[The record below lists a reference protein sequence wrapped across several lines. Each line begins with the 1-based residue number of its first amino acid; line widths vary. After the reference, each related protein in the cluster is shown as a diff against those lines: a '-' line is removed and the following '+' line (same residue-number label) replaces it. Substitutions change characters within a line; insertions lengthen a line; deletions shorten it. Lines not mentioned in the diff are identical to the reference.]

1 LSGIYI
7 HIPFCKQACNY
18 CNFHFSTSLKQK
30 EAFII
35 ALVREITS
43 SPSLLQKEKGEAE
56 IKADETSSPSLL
68 QKEKGEAEIKAD
80 ETSSPSLL
88 QKEKG
93 EAEMAQKE
101 IISTLYF
108 GGGTPSILTV
118 EDLKIIFD
126 ALHTRFV
133 FADAI
138 EITLEANPDDITDL
152 KLQEWRAM
160 GINRLSVGIQS
171 FLEDELKWMNRAH
184 TAAESLICIDKIKTA
199 GFTNFS
205 VDLIYGS
212 ALLSDAD
219 WKKNVQTVIEKN
231 IPHISCYALTVEPKT
246 ALDKMI
252 ALKKKAP
259 VDAEK
264 QAQQFLL
271 LMDWMSEA
279 GYEHYEISNF
289 AKPGLRS
296 KHNSSYWSGEK
307 YYGFGPSAH
316 SYFPSSMSGS
326 PLKGGSLIE
335 EGRYSEL
342 PGEPPLGDD
351 SPRRRWNIANN
362 ALYIQSLQKNIL
374 PFEEEA
380 LTATQQ
386 LNEYIMTA
394 LRTMEGVSTT
404 LISIKFGEE
413 AANKIKAA
421 SRKYLDTGKII
432 LQHNKIILTKEGKL
446 FADGIAADL
455 FF

>member
-30 EAFII
+30 EELII
-35 ALVREITS
+35 ALVKEITS

-56 IKADETSSPSLL
+56 IKAEETSSPSLL
-68 QKEKGEAEIKAD
+68 QKEKGEAEIKA
-80 ETSSPSLL
+80 EV
-88 QKEKG
+88 
-93 EAEMAQKE
+93 AQKE

-118 EDLKIIFD
+118 EDLKIIFA
-126 ALHTRFV
+126 ALQERFV
-133 FADAI
+133 FADDI

-152 KLQEWRAM
+152 KLQEWRTM

-184 TAAESLICIDKIKTA
+184 TAAESLVCIDKINAA
-199 GFTNFS
+199 GFTTFS

-212 ALLSDAD
+212 PLLSDDD

-252 ALKKKAP
+252 TLKKKAP

-264 QAQQFLL
+264 QARQFLL
-271 LMDWMSEA
+271 LMDWMYEA

-296 KHNSSYWSGEK
+296 KHNSSYWSGEQ

-316 SYFPSSMSGS
+316 SYFPF
-326 PLKGGSLIE
+326 
-335 EGRYSEL
+335 L
-342 PGEPPLGDD
+342 PGESPPKGD
-351 SPRRRWNIANN
+351 SPGRNGVSIRRWNIANN
-362 ALYIQSLQKNIL
+362 ALYIQSLQNNII
-374 PFEEEA
+374 PFEEEI

-394 LRTMEGVSTT
+394 LRTMEGISTEY
-404 LISIKFGEE
+404 ISTKFGEV
-413 AANKIKAA
+413 AA
-421 SRKYLDTGKII
+421 SEIKTVSSKYVITGK
-432 LQHNKIILTKEGKL
+432 LKIANEKIVLTREGKL
-446 FADGIAADL
+446 FADGIAVDI
-455 FF
+455 

>member
-30 EAFII
+30 EELII
-35 ALVREITS
+35 ALVKEITS
-43 SPSLLQKEKGEAE
+43 SPSLLQKEKGKAE
-56 IKADETSSPSLL
+56 IKAEV
-68 QKEKGEAEIKAD
+68 
-80 ETSSPSLL
+80 
-88 QKEKG
+88 
-93 EAEMAQKE
+93 AQKE

-118 EDLKIIFD
+118 DDLKMIFD

-133 FADAI
+133 FADDI

-152 KLQEWRAM
+152 KLQEWKTI

-171 FLEDELKWMNRAH
+171 FLEEELKWMNRAH
-184 TAAESLICIDKIKTA
+184 TAAESLVCIDKIKAA

-212 ALLSDAD
+212 PLLSNAD
-219 WKKNVQTVIEKN
+219 WKKNVQTVIEKD

-252 ALKKKAP
+252 ALKKKPP

-271 LMDWMSEA
+271 LMDWMQDA

-316 SYFPSSMSGS
+316 SYFPFPGSGS
-326 PLKGGSLIE
+326 SAGADGSLPL
-335 EGRYSEL
+335 EGQPSAFS
-342 PGEPPLGDD
+342 GEPPLRGDPPEKA
-351 SPRRRWNIANN
+351 PRRRWNIANN

-374 PFEEEA
+374 SFEEEV
-380 LTATQQ
+380 LTVTQQ

-394 LRTMEGVSTT
+394 LRTMEGISTAHIT
-404 LISIKFGEE
+404 TNFGEE
-413 AANKIKAA
+413 AANKIIAA
-421 SRKYLDTGKII
+421 SSKYKSTDKLKIE
-432 LQHNKIILTKEGKL
+432 NEKIILTREGKL